1 MNGFE
6 VLAPVHPGLL
16 ERIRH
21 HPPKEN
27 AFIELRNII
36 AQTPLVEL
44 PLDRVQPILNEY
56 ESSRKRTAASIRFA
70 RELRQSGE
78 RTTPIRRRSR

>member
-16 ERIRH
+16 ERLRH

-36 AQTPLVEL
+36 AQTSLVEL
-44 PLDRVQPILNEY
+44 PLDRVVRGEFQ
-56 ESSRKRTAASIRFA
+56 IRWHF
-70 RELRQSGE
+70 
-78 RTTPIRRRSR
+78 